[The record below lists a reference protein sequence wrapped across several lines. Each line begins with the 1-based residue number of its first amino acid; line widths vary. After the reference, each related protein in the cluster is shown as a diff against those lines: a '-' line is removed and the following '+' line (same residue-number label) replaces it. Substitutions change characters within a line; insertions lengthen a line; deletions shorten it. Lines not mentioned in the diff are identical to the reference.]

1 MNFAERE
8 EKLSYLKNKLSV
20 SARYEQLSEECGELI
35 QASLKYL
42 RALGNGN
49 PTPVS
54 IEEAYKNLKE
64 EVTDVYLSMLVIDLY
79 PSEKELDEKL
89 ERWYDRVKEVNEND

>member
-1 MNFAERE
+1 MNYEERE
-8 EKLSYLKNKLSV
+8 EKLSYLNSRLSV

-54 IEEAYKNLKE
+54 IGEAYKNIKE
-64 EVTDVYLSMLVIDLY
+64 EVTDVYLCLLVNNLY

-89 ERWYDRVKEVNEND
+89 ERWYNRVKEVNEND